1 MIIIFVD
8 TKINIK
14 KKLFFF
20 AVELPHSEKILIMLL
35 YSDINNVTVQ

>member
-14 KKLFFF
+14 KKKKKKKLVFF
-20 AVELPHSEKILIMLL
+20 AVELPHSEKLL
-35 YSDINNVTVQ
+35 VLFGQIST